1 MGGGGGEGDL
11 EMHNITACRLS
22 MFALGPTSAE
32 ECGGGA
38 GPAPEKQQESV
49 HTESQVSYLFQWEKS
64 NFSRWN
70 MI

>member
-1 MGGGGGEGDL
+1 MENKNYFIIFL
-11 EMHNITACRLS
+11 
-22 MFALGPTSAE
+22 FALGPTSAE

-49 HTESQVSYLFQWEKS
+49 HTESQVSYLFQRKI
-64 NFSRWN
+64 RN